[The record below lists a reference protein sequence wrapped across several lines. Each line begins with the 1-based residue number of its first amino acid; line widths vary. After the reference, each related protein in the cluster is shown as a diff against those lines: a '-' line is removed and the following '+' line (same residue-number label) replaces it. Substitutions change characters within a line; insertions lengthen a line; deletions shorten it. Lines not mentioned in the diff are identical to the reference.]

1 MFVLCDQILSYSLR
15 WIKLTAHE
23 VTLLWFSLFVTP
35 WTTAHQA
42 PHSWD
47 FPGKNTRV
55 GCISFFRGP
64 SRPRD
69 QIHVSCVSCMGRQ
82 ILYHWVTRE
91 AQVTLQSAY
100 LLIQN
105 GLCLFPITGP
115 FISAIQRIFSD
126 IKPERKL
133 MVIRFLLYT
142 GHASHIYTCYF

>member
-1 MFVLCDQILSYSLR
+1 MTRYWATHSGESNSQHTKSPCCCSVSLWPHGPQPTRLLTHGISQARILE
-15 WIKLTAHE
+15 WVA
-23 VTLLWFSLFVTP
+23 
-35 WTTAHQA
+35 
-42 PHSWD
+42 
-47 FPGKNTRV
+47 
-55 GCISFFRGP
+55 ISFFRGP

-69 QIHVSCVSCMGRQ
+69 QIHVSCVSCMGRH

-115 FISAIQRIFSD
+115 FISAIQHIFSD
-126 IKPERKL
+126 IKPEKKL